1 MRQLR
6 LSAIELIAFA
16 GACGDDNIPLGIED
30 VGPQAP
36 SAPGPR
42 GPSGSG
48 PGRLGTGSSS
58 DIASVVV
65 APSSLTLQVGDSVQ
79 VVAAALSQTGQGV
92 TSATFTWTSSDPR
105 IVRVR
110 EDPAQRGVAVVTG
123 VGVGTATV
131 SVAAGNASATAVVAV
146 TPRR

>member
-6 LSAIELIAFA
+6 LGAIALLALA
-16 GACGDDNIPLGIED
+16 AACGDDSIPLGIED

-36 SAPGPR
+36 SSPGPR

-58 DIASVVV
+58 DVASVVV

-79 VVAAALSQTGQGV
+79 VVAAALNQAGQGV
-92 TSATFTWTSSDPR
+92 PGATFAWTSSDTR
-105 IVRVR
+105 IVRVVA
-110 EDPAQRGVAVVTG
+110 DATQSGVAVVTG

-131 SVAAGNASATAVVAV
+131 SVTAGNASATTVVAV